1 MLSFRFVLSA
11 LDPTAVVGSVVK
23 IVGQITM
30 EAVVVGEAGGGIII
44 ADLDAVLSSNEVVR
58 IDGDGAGAGTLL
70 GEDVSVTHCTRLRT
84 GSTSRAL
91 CCS

>member
-1 MLSFRFVLSA
+1 VFVPFIPFVPSA
-11 LDPTAVVGSVVK
+11 LGLTGVVGSAVV
-23 IVGQITM
+23 IVRRIAV

-44 ADLDAVLSSNEVVR
+44 AGLDAILPSYEVVGV
-58 IDGDGAGAGTLL
+58 DGDGVGAGTSL

-91 CCS
+91 